1 MDYFHSFFLAANH
14 WGMLWGLTIKP
25 NLGDS
30 LTVVRTLLFPH
41 C

>member
-14 WGMLWGLTIKP
+14 WGMFWLTIKS

-30 LTVVRTLLFPH
+30 LTLLFPH